1 MEFLH
6 GAYGRINYFN
16 HSGKP
21 LGLSTK
27 SDHVPTLRPS
37 NSIPSFKR
45 PYIKNNINATTEISY
60 VDHMSQVWAWTNW
73 DWGERETESY
83 SSDKGLF

>member
-1 MEFLH
+1 MAKIKKTANIKGKIVEQMEFLY

-45 PYIKNNINATTEISY
+45 P
-60 VDHMSQVWAWTNW
+60 
-73 DWGERETESY
+73 
-83 SSDKGLF
+83 